1 MGRNWA
7 ELTVTKPSGTVTGD
21 RKKKLASA
29 SHSVT
34 IPEVFAKANS
44 AQSPPFQ
51 IRTQSWTRL
60 KPNSERLNSCFIR
73 QPSTITLNDIV
84 LSKKRCFIPFTL
96 NPGFIKPF
104 IPSYV
109 CCNEWSELEV
119 SFCLADTAGQHIRA
133 HYVFESGARWRP
145 RSLCPPVSGCLQFL
159 LQLLQF
165 WIRGNFYKVG
175 DLKWIIV
182 SYQK

>member
-29 SHSVT
+29 SHPVT

-133 HYVFESGARWRP
+133 HYVFESGAR
-145 RSLCPPVSGCLQFL
+145 
-159 LQLLQF
+159 
-165 WIRGNFYKVG
+165 
-175 DLKWIIV
+175 
-182 SYQK
+182 